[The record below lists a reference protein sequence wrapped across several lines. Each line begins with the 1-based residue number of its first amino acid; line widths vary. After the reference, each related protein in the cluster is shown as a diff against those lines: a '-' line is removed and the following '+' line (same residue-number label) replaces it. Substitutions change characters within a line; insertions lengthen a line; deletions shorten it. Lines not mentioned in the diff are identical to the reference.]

1 MKLRRK
7 LGMVAVMAIVAG
19 TSAAVISVG
28 TASASGGG
36 PAGGGGIAAGGG
48 GGGGLA
54 GGGGGAA
61 GGGGGAAGG
70 GGGAAGGGGGA
81 AGGGGGGGRAAVL
94 TVVDSCGGTLQLKE
108 RLPGSL
114 SVNITEVGGP
124 TDVWSFQ
131 ATQQEYNVITGGR
144 LGAPIDLVPNT
155 LAPLAFSA
163 ADGGFAS
170 TANIVDAP
178 NLTHGISYVAT
189 RTSPSPLTCTGQGFW
204 TDHDGSTTPD
214 PLNPTDKPDTAP
226 ALNGAAEADT
236 GTHDVLLQFD
246 QEMLDTTQGIPD
258 PGQLTVTVDGVA
270 RTVTG
275 AAIVNDSPA
284 DHAVIHLTIGGAV
297 LASGQSVSVQYSAP
311 DPTQPA
317 LQDLDGLLTAD
328 FGPVAVPV
336 F

>member
-19 TSAAVISVG
+19 TSAAVILVG

-36 PAGGGGIAAGGG
+36 PGGGGGLAAGGG

-54 GGGGGAA
+54 GGGGAAA
-61 GGGGGAAGG
+61 GGGG
-70 GGGAAGGGGGA
+70 GGGGGA
-81 AGGGGGGGRAAVL
+81 AGGGGGGNAAGGGGGGRAAVL
-94 TVVDSCGGTLQLKE
+94 TVSDGCGGTLQLRKK
-108 RLPGSL
+108 LAGSL
-114 SVNITEVGGP
+114 TVDVTEVGGP

-131 ATQQEYNVITGGR
+131 ATQQEYDVTTGGR
-144 LGAPIDLVPNT
+144 VGAPIDLVP
-155 LAPLAFSA
+155 APMPPLAFSA
-163 ADGGFAS
+163 ADGGFTT
-170 TANIVDAP
+170 TAAVDDAP
-178 NLTHGISYVAT
+178 NMTHGISYVAT
-189 RTSPSPLTCTGQGFW
+189 RTSPTPLTCTGEGFW
-204 TDHDGSTTPD
+204 TDHNGSTTPD

-236 GTHDVLLQFD
+236 GTHDVLVQFD
-246 QEMLDTTQGIPD
+246 QEMLDTAQGIPD
-258 PGQLTVTVDGVA
+258 SSQLTVTVDGVA

-275 AAIVNDSPA
+275 AAIVNDSPP
-284 DHAVIHLTIGGAV
+284 DHAVIHLTIGGPV